1 MKANKRPL
9 LLEAATGSSMST
21 FDACGTIE
29 GFTNPNPSAREVL
42 EAWASLIKTGA
53 CWGLQG
59 FYGRG
64 ASSMIEQGYITK
76 DGKITEEGLAIC
88 GDD

>member
-1 MKANKRPL
+1 M
-9 LLEAATGSSMST
+9 TT

-29 GFTNPNPSAREVL
+29 GFTNDNPTPLQVL
-42 EAWASLIKTGA
+42 QAWATLIKTGA
-53 CWGLQG
+53 CWTLQG

-64 ASSMIEQGYITK
+64 ANSMIEQGYITR
-76 DGKITEEGLAIC
+76 DGQITEDGLAIC